1 MAKIGEDLNIGKSTR
16 FPHNDPTKGGR
27 PRKLIGTV
35 NKELEEK
42 GVLEA
47 SKAEIL
53 SCYLRLVNLSI
64 EELETIEADNTQ
76 PALIRIV
83 SKNILSGKGF
93 EIIEKM
99 LDRGIGKAEQSV
111 DHTTGGEKLIN
122 KMEVIFKDFSEDA
135 E

>member
-111 DHTTGGEKLIN
+111 DHTTGGEKITSITRTIIN
-122 KMEVIFKDFSEDA
+122 EH
-135 E
+135 